1 VAITDVES
9 TPAQRQSDDQGDWS
23 EQRRRLL

>member
-1 VAITDVES
+1 VAIADVET
-9 TPAQRQSDDQGDWS
+9 TPAQSQSDDQGDWS